1 MKAMISGPRYG
12 STSGL
17 LRAADA
23 TRYRARRKYTPP
35 FALFR
40 GLEKK
45 MCTHP
50 KGGPARFRI
59 TNFRPGIFGEARC
72 YTERSMTTRL
82 GGCARTMASFITFV
96 ASCSETPFSS
106 EGFGHYSVDQE
117 PSANRAAKENFTKR
131 IITEHSYFSSKR
143 HGRFYGQYDHRAS
156 ISAVPAFFWW
166 KCQVHVGHAE
176 KGRDCAN
183 RSSMIILFIKATMP
197 FRRKITVLGYN
208 SFREILFCCPVGG
221 GLLVDG
227 IVAEPLA

>member
-1 MKAMISGPRYG
+1 MHQGRQWTQTLRNPRVPELEYLRLDDKTIDGTILSSLSRKVRRGPLRESFGAKLHAACMTAMISGPRYG
-12 STSGL
+12 STSEL
-17 LRAADA
+17 QRAADA
-23 TRYRARRKYTPP
+23 TRSRARRQYTPP

-106 EGFGHYSVDQE
+106 
-117 PSANRAAKENFTKR
+117 
-131 IITEHSYFSSKR
+131 
-143 HGRFYGQYDHRAS
+143 
-156 ISAVPAFFWW
+156 
-166 KCQVHVGHAE
+166 
-176 KGRDCAN
+176 
-183 RSSMIILFIKATMP
+183 
-197 FRRKITVLGYN
+197 
-208 SFREILFCCPVGG
+208 
-221 GLLVDG
+221 
-227 IVAEPLA
+227 

>member
-23 TRYRARRKYTPP
+23 TRSRARRQYTPP

-40 GLEKK
+40 GLEKI
-45 MCTHP
+45 MRTHP
-50 KGGPARFRI
+50 KGDPARFRV
-59 TNFRPGIFGEARC
+59 TSFRPGIFGEARC
-72 YTERSMTTRL
+72 YTERSTTTRL
-82 GGCARTMASFITFV
+82 GGCARSMASFITFV
-96 ASCSETPFSS
+96 ASCSETPFSR

-156 ISAVPAFFWW
+156 IRAVPAFLGVSYMDLTFPP
-166 KCQVHVGHAE
+166 E
-176 KGRDCAN
+176 KRRDCAN
-183 RSSMIILFIKATMP
+183 RSSMIILSIKATMP